1 MKIYEIIAEGLSV
14 KPGGKIHNHALD
26 ASQGYMLSRDVGGY
40 DRTYHLNRMMM
51 AAAMADGKSKKPV
64 DMDNSS
70 FVEKYNVA
78 FPYSDEERLM
88 MFQAMATIPS
98 DGEEL
103 EKRGKSRE
111 PKDTNV
117 KSAVAT
123 KKKNKYGV

>member
-1 MKIYEIIAEGLSV
+1 
-14 KPGGKIHNHALD
+14 
-26 ASQGYMLSRDVGGY
+26 
-40 DRTYHLNRMMM
+40 MMM